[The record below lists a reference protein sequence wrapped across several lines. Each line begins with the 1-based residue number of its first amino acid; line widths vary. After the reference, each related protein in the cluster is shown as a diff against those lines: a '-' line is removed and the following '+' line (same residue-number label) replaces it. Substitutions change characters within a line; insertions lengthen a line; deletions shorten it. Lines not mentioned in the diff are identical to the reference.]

1 MMTGNGVLP
10 RDPGSALHDGKRKLC
25 NMVRLHPTSE
35 RKKKSQP
42 GTTVLTCLPQSLGD
56 ERNPATTGGEWLG
69 SNTLLDRT

>member
-1 MMTGNGVLP
+1 
-10 RDPGSALHDGKRKLC
+10 
-25 NMVRLHPTSE
+25 MVRLHPTSE